1 MSIDANSVSLP
12 TCGDFRS
19 EVISQSSS
27 LDTNGRRTYRTS
39 LTLHPRITDPLCKAP
54 QGGKLRMDIEVSV
67 GYQKDGGLGRFGVF
81 KPDEST
87 ATLVASGWNFARDN
101 PCDSGSD
108 NGSAACMQIANA
120 RMYRILA
127 QEVYAFYA
135 SPPHSKPQRLQGQF
149 NPARF
154 AAATLKFCLKRETG
168 SGGGS
173 WPYVWGLS
181 CQSTRMQAKL
191 SEFHAWR
198 SCASSGNK
206 ECPFPTES
214 FDTSA
219 TDEPQ

>member
-1 MSIDANSVSLP
+1 
-12 TCGDFRS
+12 
-19 EVISQSSS
+19 
-27 LDTNGRRTYRTS
+27 
-39 LTLHPRITDPLCKAP
+39 
-54 QGGKLRMDIEVSV
+54 MDIEVSV